1 MPEIRGVLE
10 TSLYVSDLERS
21 RAFYTGLFHFPIM
34 LEDERFCALDIC
46 GRQALL
52 LFKKAATGALPTPG
66 GLIPPHGTTD
76 GGSLHVAFA
85 IGRDDL
91 DPWERRLAQDHIAV
105 ESRVQWPRGGK
116 SLYFRDPD
124 GHLVELASP
133 GLWPI
138 Y

>member
-1 MPEIRGVLE
+1 MPQIRGVLE
-10 TSLYVSDLERS
+10 TSLYVGDLERS
-21 RAFYTGLFHFPIM
+21 RSFYTQLFHFPIM
-34 LEDERFCALDIC
+34 LEDERFCALDVC
-46 GRQALL
+46 GRQVLL
-52 LFKKAATGALPTPG
+52 LFRKEATGPLPTTG
-66 GLIPPHGTTD
+66 GMIPPHGAD

-91 DPWERRLAQDHIAV
+91 DPWERRLAKDQITV
-105 ESRVQWPRGGK
+105 ESRVHWPRGGK

-124 GHLVELASP
+124 GHLIELASP

>member
-21 RAFYTGLFHFPIM
+21 QAFYVRLFQFPV
-34 LEDERFCALDIC
+34 LHEDKRFCALGVC
-46 GRQALL
+46 GRQVLL
-52 LFKKAATGALPTPG
+52 LFTQDSTVPVSTSG
-66 GLIPPHGTTD
+66 GLIPGHGAQ
-76 GGSLHVAFA
+76 GSAHLAFA

-91 DPWERRLAQDHIAV
+91 DPWERHLATEGVNV
-105 ESRVQWPRGGK
+105 ESRVQWPRGGR

-124 GHLVELASP
+124 QHLIELAVP
-133 GLWPI
+133 GIWPI

>member
-1 MPEIRGVLE
+1 MLE

-21 RAFYTGLFHFPIM
+21 RSFYTQLFQFPAM
-34 LEDERFCALDIC
+34 VQDQRLCALDVC
-46 GRQALL
+46 GRQVLL
-52 LFKKAATGALPTPG
+52 LFQKEATGPLPTPG
-66 GLIPPHGTTD
+66 GLIPPHGGD
-76 GGSLHVAFA
+76 GARLHVAFA

-91 DPWERRLAQDHIAV
+91 DPWERRLAQGHISI

-116 SLYFRDPD
+116 SIYFRDPD
-124 GHLVELASP
+124 EHLIELASP